1 MKNSSITLS
10 PFNFLKKNLGKI
22 ALTAFILG
30 SSIQSNAQVI
40 HKEER
45 FLGDYKWKLGLSM
58 NMMDMNFNHDEVPEG
73 AKTLMMAVP
82 SKLTLGY
89 EFFPN
94 LSVEAGFSMNK
105 IEAGNYANDELILD
119 DKNIYTFDG
128 SMIYSIGGL
137 FNLPIVDPYV
147 KAGIGYLGFGDRNYT
162 SGSIGGGIN
171 FWIADIG
178 SLRDYRYST
187 EKWYRRLGV
196 NVEAIGRKN
205 LTNTTAQGSHA
216 QFSAGIFYAF

>member
-1 MKNSSITLS
+1 MKNNSISLKPVS
-10 PFNFLKKNLGKI
+10 FLRKNLGKI

-30 SSIQSNAQVI
+30 SSINTNAQII

-45 FLGDYKWKLGLSM
+45 FLGDYRWKFGLSM
-58 NMMDMNFNHDEVPEG
+58 NMMDMNFSEKDLPQG
-73 AKTLMMAVP
+73 AKTLMNAIP
-82 SKLTLGY
+82 SKFTLGY
-89 EFFPN
+89 EFVPN
-94 LSVEAGFSMNK
+94 LSIEAGLSFNK
-105 IEAGNYANDELILD
+105 IEAGNYSNGELVLD
-119 DKNIYTFDG
+119 DKAITNFDG
-128 SMIYSIGGL
+128 SLVYSLGGL

>member
-1 MKNSSITLS
+1 MKNNSITLKPIS
-10 PFNFLKKNLGKI
+10 FLRKNLGKI
-22 ALTAFILG
+22 ALTAFLFG
-30 SSIQSNAQVI
+30 SSLNTNAQVI

-45 FLGDYKWKLGLSM
+45 FLGDYRWKLGLSM
-58 NMMDMNFNHDEVPEG
+58 NMMDMNFNSDKTPDG
-73 AKTLMMAVP
+73 AKTLMNAVP

-94 LSVEAGFSMNK
+94 LSIEAGLSLNK
-105 IEAGNYANDELILD
+105 IQAGNYANDQLVLD
-119 DKNIYTFDG
+119 DKNITTFDG
-128 SMIYSIGGL
+128 SLVYSLGGL

-178 SLRDYRYST
+178 SLRDYRYSR

-216 QFSAGIFYAF
+216 QFSAGIFYTF